1 MVFLR
6 AQFSAF
12 VGGVSDYIIMIACV
26 EFLGMHY
33 IPAIAVGAVFGA
45 VINYAISR
53 SWAFKAEEEKISSQF
68 IKYAVVS
75 LGSLFLKTIGTF
87 TLTEYI
93 HIDYR
98 ISKLLTDGIV
108 AFGFNYTLQR
118 YWVFK
123 QKPITEIS

>member
-12 VGGVSDYIIMIACV
+12 IGGVSDYIIMLICV
-26 EFLGMHY
+26 ELFGMHY
-33 IPAIAVGAVFGA
+33 IPAIAVGATFGA
-45 VINYAISR
+45 VINYSISR
-53 SWAFKAEEEKISSQF
+53 SWAFKADQEKISSQF
-68 IKYAVVS
+68 VKYAMVS
-75 LGSLFLKTIGTF
+75 FGSLVLKTLGTF
-87 TLTEYI
+87 ILTECVL
-93 HIDYR
+93 IDYR

>member
-12 VGGVSDYIIMIACV
+12 IGGISDYGVMLICV

-33 IPAIAVGAVFGA
+33 IPAIGVGGLAGA
-45 VINYAISR
+45 VINYSISR
-53 SWAFKAEEEKISSQF
+53 KWAFKADQEKISSQF
-68 IKYAVVS
+68 SKYAVVS
-75 LGSLFLKTIGTF
+75 FGSVILKSMGTF
-87 TLTEYI
+87 AFTEGLL
-93 HIDYR
+93 IDYR

-123 QKPITEIS
+123 KVATDAS